1 MMFDYKSFNKQFG
14 LPIYLWHTMKQAMRI
29 FLSVVLLILLGI
41 RVQSQSVVDFQ
52 VNDYKDSII
61 YVGYHFGNQKYLL
74 DTLDVVQ
81 EEFTLE
87 TDAVGGVYF
96 LYSSSFYF
104 EFILESGEY
113 GLKTNVT
120 NPFGDLTVVGSE
132 ENELFKAFQLE
143 MIAMQKEQRD
153 LIAKLEQVSG
163 SDSVDV
169 RNQISSLGTKMT
181 EYREKLINENQGL
194 FTSEFLSLMGG
205 VIPPVYEGMSDSSR
219 RVKQY
224 RYVKEHYFDAID
236 LSNSSLLRTPLLHS
250 KVMEYFDRVL
260 IQSPDS
266 INRGLDLLFE
276 KIGDND
282 EMFRYWLVT
291 MFKKY
296 AESKVMGMDGVMIHL
311 AKNYYLTGR
320 ADWITDEYRKQL
332 KEEVAYLEHN
342 LIGKQ
347 APPIQDI
354 VDTLMQPVYLD
365 QVTAPYT
372 LLFIYDPDCGHCK
385 KSIKK
390 LEEMDSELYDLGIQV
405 FALCTTTDVQRWKKF
420 VAGANSSWVHAI
432 NPSGKS
438 YFRVYYN
445 VRSTPQI
452 YLLDEQKKI
461 LAKKLDIDQFI
472 DLVKN
477 REGI

>member
-1 MMFDYKSFNKQFG
+1 MIDCKFFNDQFV
-14 LPIYLWHTMKQAMRI
+14 LPIYLWRSMKQAMKI
-29 FLSVVLLILLGI
+29 FLSLVVTLLSVYEV
-41 RVQSQSVVDFQ
+41 RAQSVIDFQ
-52 VNDYKDSII
+52 VNDYKDTII

-74 DTLDVVQ
+74 DTLAV
-81 EEFTLE
+81 ENEKFILE
-87 TDAVGGVYF
+87 TEATEGVYF
-96 LYSSSFYF
+96 LYSPSFYF

-113 GLKTNVT
+113 RLETSIK
-120 NPFGDLTVVGSE
+120 NPFGELNIEGSE
-132 ENELFKAFQLE
+132 ENELFKAFQVE
-143 MIAMQKEQRD
+143 MIGLQKEQRE
-153 LIAKLEQVSG
+153 LLAELEQASG
-163 SDSVDV
+163 VDSITLQQ
-169 RNQISSLGTKMT
+169 QISSLGLKMT
-181 EYREKLINENQGL
+181 DYRQELIEENQVL

-205 VIPPVYEGMSDSSR
+205 VVPPSYDDLSDSIR

-224 RYVKEHYFDAID
+224 HYIKEHYFDDID

-266 INRGLDLLFE
+266 INQGLDQLFD
-276 KIGDND
+276 KIDSNE

-296 AESKVMGMDGVMIHL
+296 AESKVMGMDAVMIHL
-311 AKNYYLTGR
+311 AKSYYLTGR
-320 ADWITDEYRKQL
+320 ADWITEEYRTQL
-332 KEEVAYLEHN
+332 NEEVAYLQHS

-347 APPIQDI
+347 APPIEGI
-354 VDTLMQPVYLD
+354 VDTLMQPIYLD
-365 QVTAPYT
+365 QIPAPYT

-390 LEEMDSELYDLGIQV
+390 LEEMDAELYELGIQI
-405 FALCTTTDVQRWKKF
+405 FALCTTTDVPRWKEF
-420 VAGANSSWVHAI
+420 VADANPEWIHAI
-432 NPSGKS
+432 DPSGKS

-445 VRSTPQI
+445 VRSTPQVF
-452 YLLDEQKKI
+452 LLDESKTI

-472 DLVKN
+472 DLVRN